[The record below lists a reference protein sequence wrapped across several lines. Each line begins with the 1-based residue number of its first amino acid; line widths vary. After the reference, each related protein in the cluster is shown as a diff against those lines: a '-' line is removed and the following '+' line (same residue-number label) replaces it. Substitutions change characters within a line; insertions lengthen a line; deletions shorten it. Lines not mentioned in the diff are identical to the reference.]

1 MRKLRGWI
9 LRLGGLFNK
18 PHRDRELED
27 ELETHLQMHI
37 EDNLRLGMLPDE
49 ARRQAIIQ
57 LGGIESTKEAYRDQR
72 GLPVLETFWQDLR
85 YGARQLRTHPGFT
98 ALAVFTLALGIGA
111 NAVVF
116 SVARTVLLR
125 PLGFDGEDRLMW
137 IRLRNTQ
144 TGAEEDQ
151 LSWQDMQDIRT
162 SSQSFESVATFAS
175 GAIWEEGD
183 QGYEVSAL
191 RVTPSLVDTLRL
203 RPALGRMFSP
213 SDSAAGDESV
223 VLISHELWQSR
234 FVGNP
239 GVLGQTVR
247 LDQKVRTIVGVLPSG
262 LRFPLERSP
271 ALGTGTIL
279 KAEHQSFWLPMG
291 EPRGEDRT
299 SRGARMFPAVGRLKS
314 GVTEEMARA
323 ELDALGKRLALEHP
337 EWNRNW
343 SFNVVSFRDQIH
355 GRTRPGIPLLAA
367 AVVGVLLIC
376 CVNLANLLLARGV
389 TRQRELAIRVAL
401 GAGRGRL
408 VRAFMMESL
417 LLALLGGAAGIALA
431 AGALRIIH
439 NLAYASV
446 PFIREADVDGLVIA
460 FTAGVSLL
468 TALVFGLLPAL
479 RQSGANSA
487 ESLHTGRRLTG
498 RPQIRAW
505 QQGLLVGQIAVVL
518 VLLTSAGLLLESFR
532 RLVGQE
538 LGYRPQSVFTIDLST
553 HGPFDTNGDVCRMY
567 RALRQHL
574 AALPGVEAVGTISSL
589 PLTGKWTFNERPQI
603 VGQPVPEADRASVA
617 ATFVAFDYFQAMRIP
632 LREGRFFREDEL
644 NDDGYG
650 QTVILNEAA
659 AALLFPGRWALGA
672 RFTVGSNPNR
682 ILEVVGVVK
691 DTRDVRLEERP
702 QPRFYWQY
710 AFAGAQVV
718 VRARTPAAA
727 LMPML
732 REAVTQTDAR
742 VRIDGVRTMT
752 EIVASTVA
760 DRRFLMI
767 MVTTYAAV
775 ALGIAAVGIFGVVT
789 YQVAQRQNEFGVRL
803 ALGASPR
810 GLLRSVLF
818 EAGRPTLVGLTIGGG
833 IVWATDRLLA
843 HQLYGV
849 SAHNPFVL
857 MAVGGLLSCVALV
870 ASFVPALR
878 ASQVEPMEALRHE

>member
-1 MRKLRGWI
+1 M
-9 LRLGGLFNK
+9 
-18 PHRDRELED
+18 
-27 ELETHLQMHI
+27 
-37 EDNLRLGMLPDE
+37 
-49 ARRQAIIQ
+49 
-57 LGGIESTKEAYRDQR
+57 
-72 GLPVLETFWQDLR
+72 
-85 YGARQLRTHPGFT
+85 
-98 ALAVFTLALGIGA
+98 
-111 NAVVF
+111 
-116 SVARTVLLR
+116 
-125 PLGFDGEDRLMW
+125 
-137 IRLRNTQ
+137 
-144 TGAEEDQ
+144 
-151 LSWQDMQDIRT
+151 
-162 SSQSFESVATFAS
+162 
-175 GAIWEEGD
+175 
-183 QGYEVSAL
+183 
-191 RVTPSLVDTLRL
+191 
-203 RPALGRMFSP
+203 
-213 SDSAAGDESV
+213 
-223 VLISHELWQSR
+223 
-234 FVGNP
+234 
-239 GVLGQTVR
+239 
-247 LDQKVRTIVGVLPSG
+247 
-262 LRFPLERSP
+262 
-271 ALGTGTIL
+271 
-279 KAEHQSFWLPMG
+279 
-291 EPRGEDRT
+291 
-299 SRGARMFPAVGRLKS
+299 
-314 GVTEEMARA
+314 
-323 ELDALGKRLALEHP
+323 
-337 EWNRNW
+337 
-343 SFNVVSFRDQIH
+343 
-355 GRTRPGIPLLAA
+355 
-367 AVVGVLLIC
+367 
-376 CVNLANLLLARGV
+376 
-389 TRQRELAIRVAL
+389 
-401 GAGRGRL
+401 
-408 VRAFMMESL
+408 
-417 LLALLGGAAGIALA
+417 
-431 AGALRIIH
+431 
-439 NLAYASV
+439 

-479 RQSGANSA
+479 RQSGANAA

-498 RPQIRAW
+498 GPQIRAW

-532 RLVGQE
+532 RLVGQD

-567 RALRQHL
+567 RALRQRL

-632 LREGRFFREDEL
+632 LREGRLFREDEL

-659 AALLFPGRWALGA
+659 AALLFPGRSALGA
-672 RFTVGSNPNR
+672 RFTVGSNPDR

-718 VRARTPAAA
+718 VRGRTPAAA

-742 VRIDGVRTMT
+742 VRIDSVRTMR
-752 EIVASTVA
+752 EIVGSTVA

-818 EAGRPTLVGLTIGGG
+818 EAGRLTLVGLTIGGG
-833 IVWATDRLLA
+833 IALATNRLLA